1 MKPYIL
7 IAYISGG
14 ILLTI
19 LLATFLVL
27 YITHVKEVGIKTF
40 LYELLW
46 FVIIIAAIA
55 FYISMFMMFPGGV
68 ALLTF
73 FAFVIGGLAVSEQ

>member
-7 IAYISGG
+7 IACISGG

-19 LLATFLVL
+19 LLVTILVI
-27 YITHVKEVGIKTF
+27 YIAHVMEEGLKTF

-55 FYISMFMMFPGGV
+55 FYISMLVVFTPWVVM
-68 ALLTF
+68 LTF
-73 FAFVIGGLAVSEQ
+73 AALVIGGLAASEQ

>member
-19 LLATFLVL
+19 LLATFLVF
-27 YITHVKEVGIKTF
+27 YIAHVMEVGIKTF

-46 FVIIIAAIA
+46 FVIIIASIA
-55 FYISMFMMFPGGV
+55 FYISMFMMFPSVV

-73 FAFVIGGLAVSEQ
+73 FAFIIGGLIVSEQ

>member
-1 MKPYIL
+1 MKPYL

-19 LLATFLVL
+19 LLATFLVF
-27 YITHVKEVGIKTF
+27 YIAHVMEVGIKTF

-46 FVIIIAAIA
+46 FVIIMASIA
-55 FYISMFMMFPGGV
+55 FYISMLIVFTPEV
-68 ALLTF
+68 VILTF
-73 FAFVIGGLAVSEQ
+73 FVLVIGGLAASEQ